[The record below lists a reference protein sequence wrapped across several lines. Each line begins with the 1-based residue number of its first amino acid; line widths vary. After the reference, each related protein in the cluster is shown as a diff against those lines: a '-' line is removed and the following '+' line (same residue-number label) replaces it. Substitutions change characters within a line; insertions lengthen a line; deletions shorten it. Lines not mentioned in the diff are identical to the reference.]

1 MSNLLTL
8 PQEIDET
15 IRARMLALA
24 EIVSSQYESLTFED
38 DIEIENIPHN
48 SRDGFIAFT
57 NGGYSISLVMDTST
71 AISTGRFI
79 SPEVREFCE
88 RLQKDAET
96 YFISENEERLT
107 EAGYSDELANFWDI
121 LEQDDELKEDYYNYE
136 MEYISTAYYVEIRA
150 MFFSSKNHRCSKGYN
165 GEIAFDFSVNLDEYG
180 REKYGKPLAAVSLE
194 VEGITTCEINQE
206 VFDLFESKI

>member
-180 REKYGKPLAAVSLE
+180 REKYGKPLAVVSLE
-194 VEGITTCEINQE
+194 VEGITTGEINQE